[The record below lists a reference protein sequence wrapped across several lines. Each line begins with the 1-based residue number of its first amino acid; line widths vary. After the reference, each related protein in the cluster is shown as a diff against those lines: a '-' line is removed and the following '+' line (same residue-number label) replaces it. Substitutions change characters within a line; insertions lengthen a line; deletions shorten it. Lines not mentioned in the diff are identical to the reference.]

1 MAPCRETWL
10 CLALLAAI
18 IGTAVPE
25 RAFADSYVR
34 GSVLFDRPKDTGF
47 LDDDCSTAEDRYA
60 CETGIDGDFDTMTGL
75 EVGLGYAMMPALR
88 LEAALQYRPEFSFKG
103 QADISL
109 QDTFLP
115 LNLTAERDF
124 TAELTVWSAMLSAYL
139 DIPIPGLG
147 LLRHTPLS
155 PFVGIGGGVSR
166 LEIGDA
172 DFGGS
177 QSQAQASRL
186 ILPETTNSASRGC
199 CPQGSRYPWQIGR
212 WMWRGDTRISAVS
225 NPPPASPRTYVV
237 SRAATCQTLTAAGL
251 HPWRTTQPRIDA
263 VFAVCVLVS

>member
-18 IGTAVPE
+18 MGTAVPE

-47 LDDDCSTAEDRYA
+47 LEDDCSTAEDRYA

-109 QDTFLP
+109 QDEFLP

-177 QSQAQASRL
+177 QLEAQASRL
-186 ILPETTNSASRGC
+186 ILPGDHQFSFSWMLSAG
-199 CPQGSRYPWQIGR
+199 I
-212 WMWRGDTRISAVS
+212 AVS
-225 NPPPASPRTYVV
+225 LANWTVDVAWRYTDLGGVESATGLAEDVCQLLECRVPDDIDLPLAS
-237 SRAATCQTLTAAGL
+237 TLGELRSHGL
-251 HPWRTTQPRIDA
+251 TLSLRYA
-263 VFAVCVLVS
+263 F

>member
-1 MAPCRETWL
+1 MAPSRETWL
-10 CLALLAAI
+10 CIALLAAV
-18 IGTAVPE
+18 IGASVPE
-25 RAFADSYVR
+25 RAFPDSYIR

-47 LDDDCSTAEDRYA
+47 LDDDCSTADDRYA
-60 CETGIDGDFDTMTGL
+60 CETGIDGDFETMTGL
-75 EVGLGYAMMPALR
+75 ELGLGYAMMPAFR

-109 QDTFLP
+109 QDDFLP

-124 TAELTVWSAMLSAYL
+124 TADLTVWSAMLSAYL

-166 LEIGDA
+166 IEIGDA

-177 QSQAQASRL
+177 QLESQASRL
-186 ILPETTNSASRGC
+186 LLPGDHQFSFSWMLSAG
-199 CPQGSRYPWQIGR
+199 I
-212 WMWRGDTRISAVS
+212 AVS
-225 NPPPASPRTYVV
+225 LANWTVDVAWRYTDLGGIESATGIAEDVCRLAGCNLPDIDLPLAS
-237 SRAATCQTLTAAGL
+237 TLGELRSHGL
-251 HPWRTTQPRIDA
+251 TLSLRYA
-263 VFAVCVLVS
+263 F

>member
-47 LDDDCSTAEDRYA
+47 LEDDCSTAEDRYA

-103 QADISL
+103 RADISL
-109 QDTFLP
+109 QDGFLP

-124 TAELTVWSAMLSAYL
+124 TAELTVWSAMLTAYL

-166 LEIGDA
+166 IEIGDA

-177 QSQAQASRL
+177 QLEAQASRL
-186 ILPETTNSASRGC
+186 ILPGDHQFSFSWMLSAG
-199 CPQGSRYPWQIGR
+199 I
-212 WMWRGDTRISAVS
+212 AVS
-225 NPPPASPRTYVV
+225 LANWTVDVAWRYTDLGGVESATGLAEDVCQLLECRVPDDIDLPLAS
-237 SRAATCQTLTAAGL
+237 TLGELRSHGL
-251 HPWRTTQPRIDA
+251 TLSLRYA
-263 VFAVCVLVS
+263 F